1 MSDYNCN
8 KTKQNSVQI
17 QKVIFS
23 LTFYKNLDIRTCRCG
38 TELLNTYYADLKNE
52 CIDYIFNHI
61 VICQQY
67 ASKIIGSRQDIIIT
81 CNKNDELITENIRK
95 TRIQKVENETQ
106 KIEDETQ
113 KIKDKTQIEDE
124 TQIVDQEAKNC
135 ILAIKMLCNK
145 IGDTTSNKILEII
158 KKYETKKEANTSDD
172 NITEKLSK
180 MVILNDYINYK

>member
-8 KTKQNSVQI
+8 KTKQNSAQI

-38 TELLNTYYADLKNE
+38 TELLNTYYPDLRDE
-52 CIDYIFNHI
+52 CVDYIFNHI
-61 VICQQY
+61 IVCQQY
-67 ASKIIGSRQDIIIT
+67 AFKIISSRQDIIIT

-95 TRIQKVENETQ
+95 TRIQKVENE
-106 KIEDETQ
+106 K
-113 KIKDKTQIEDE
+113 
-124 TQIVDQEAKNC
+124 QIVDQLDKISKVVIEDKTKVIDQKAKQC
-135 ILAIKMLCNK
+135 IFDIKMLCNE

-158 KKYETKKEANTSDD
+158 KKYETKKEPNTLDD

-180 MVILNDYINYK
+180 IVILNDYIN